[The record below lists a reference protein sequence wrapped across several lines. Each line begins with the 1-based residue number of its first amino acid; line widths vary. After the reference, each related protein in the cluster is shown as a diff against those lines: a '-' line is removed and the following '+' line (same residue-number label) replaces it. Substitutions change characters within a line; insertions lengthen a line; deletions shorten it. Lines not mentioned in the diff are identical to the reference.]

1 MGYDTNGN
9 WTLSF
14 SLNINLNIFWGFSG
28 SISFSVDSNGESAIQ
43 LSYSGFTSETPN
55 IGLLDVGAFFSTQI
69 TKLSSVD
76 ELESLSTYLGGTI
89 GDEAYISADV
99 ITASADS
106 EQDGEF
112 IGAQVGVGI
121 GYGVDAH
128 CIRTKTI
135 TIMKNPKGLIGK
147 ILEWIF

>member
-1 MGYDTNGN
+1 MGKV
-9 WTLSF
+9 LFSF
-14 SLNINLNIFWGFSG
+14 HIL
-28 SISFSVDSNGESAIQ
+28 
-43 LSYSGFTSETPN
+43 
-55 IGLLDVGAFFSTQI
+55 GLLDVGASVYSQI

-76 ELESLSTYLGGTI
+76 ELESLSTYLGGAI
-89 GDEAYISADV
+89 GDEVYISADI